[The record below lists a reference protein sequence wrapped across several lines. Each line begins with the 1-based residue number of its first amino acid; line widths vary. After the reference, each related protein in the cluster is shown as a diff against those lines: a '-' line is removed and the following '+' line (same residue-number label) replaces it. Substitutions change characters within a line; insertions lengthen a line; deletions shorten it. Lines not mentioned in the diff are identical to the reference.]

1 VSDAIAIKGIKDG
14 LLVTVNGGG
23 AWAETAPALMTR
35 IDQSADFFRG
45 AKLSLDVGPR
55 AINAADLGQLRDT
68 LSERNVSLVAVLS
81 ESVATTRAAQA
92 LGLKI
97 ALATAPPP
105 SVQARIDAEADPE
118 ELREDAVLVRR
129 TMRSGR
135 SVRHAGNVVVLGDVN
150 PGAEIMASGD
160 VIVWGRLRGVVH
172 AGAEIIASGDVI
184 VWGRLRGVVHAGAE
198 GDTSAVV
205 CALDL
210 APTQLRIAGHI
221 AVSPPQK
228 GQPIPEM
235 ARVKD
240 GQIVAERWKARDR

>member
-1 VSDAIAIKGIKDG
+1 MFDYHYNRRLVSDAIAIKGIKDG

-45 AKLSLDVGPR
+45 ARLSLDVGPR

-150 PGAEIMASGD
+150 PGAEI
-160 VIVWGRLRGVVH
+160 
-172 AGAEIIASGDVI
+172 IASGDVI

>member
-1 VSDAIAIKGIKDG
+1 MFDYHYNRRLVSDAIAIKGIKDG

-45 AKLSLDVGPR
+45 ARLSLDVGPR

-172 AGAEIIASGDVI
+172 AGAE
-184 VWGRLRGVVHAGAE
+184 

>member
-1 VSDAIAIKGIKDG
+1 MFDYHYNRRLVSDAIAIKGIKDG

-150 PGAEIMASGD
+150 PGAEI
-160 VIVWGRLRGVVH
+160 
-172 AGAEIIASGDVI
+172 IASGDVI

>member
-1 VSDAIAIKGIKDG
+1 LFDYHYNRRLVSDAIAIKGIKDG

-172 AGAEIIASGDVI
+172 AGAE
-184 VWGRLRGVVHAGAE
+184 